1 MEFIDK
7 VKALSVH
14 HLMSKSVVV
23 GVLPLFCSNNLNEID
38 TAEESSMF
46 YNVSIIV
53 HIPDTS
59 SFMEAPAV
67 HH

>member
-1 MEFIDK
+1 M
-7 VKALSVH
+7 H

-59 SFMEAPAV
+59 SLMEAPAV